1 MFCVQNRKEEKGEK
15 REAEDGT
22 AQTRDLIAKKADGRA
37 IHEEG
42 SLEKVS
48 DVKDKT
54 REESQA
60 WLFEIRNCPSRI
72 WLSDGGGF
80 APQRACYNI

>member
-22 AQTRDLIAKKADGRA
+22 AQTRDLIAKKADGRT

-48 DVKDKT
+48 V
-54 REESQA
+54 
-60 WLFEIRNCPSRI
+60 
-72 WLSDGGGF
+72 
-80 APQRACYNI
+80 